1 MGEAL
6 KSSVSILMATYNG
19 ALFIE
24 NQILSLLQQSY
35 KNWVLLIHDD
45 GSSDD
50 TLSIIKKYTSIDS
63 RIILINNGIVRQGVG
78 KNFLSLL
85 KHVDTEYAI
94 FCDQDDI
101 WLERKLEE
109 MLNAA
114 DKIGLAKLK
123 EPSIVYA
130 DGLAFDSDTGVINYN
145 SISNNHASDLKDFLF
160 FNGGYQG
167 CSILFNQA
175 MIEFIEK
182 YDGPVH
188 HHDDL
193 VSLAAHAFG
202 KVTFLDKKLMLYRQ
216 HSNAVTGMK
225 SFNKGICRNEIDFIL
240 STPHH
245 LVKEYFFYE
254 YKSLFSKANT
264 RVFKTYLDYS
274 SAPFMK
280 RLYISLVSGLTLG
293 GSRFKLVLKTILR
306 RKVMSS

>member
-1 MGEAL
+1 
-6 KSSVSILMATYNG
+6 
-19 ALFIE
+19 
-24 NQILSLLQQSY
+24 
-35 KNWVLLIHDD
+35 
-45 GSSDD
+45 
-50 TLSIIKKYTSIDS
+50 
-63 RIILINNGIVRQGVG
+63 
-78 KNFLSLL
+78 
-85 KHVDTEYAI
+85 
-94 FCDQDDI
+94 
-101 WLERKLEE
+101 
-109 MLNAA
+109 
-114 DKIGLAKLK
+114 
-123 EPSIVYA
+123 
-130 DGLAFDSDTGVINYN
+130 
-145 SISNNHASDLKDFLF
+145 
-160 FNGGYQG
+160 
-167 CSILFNQA
+167 

-225 SFNKGICRNEIDFIL
+225 SFNKGIFRNEIDFIL